1 MHAYSYGLRR
11 ARAAMQTTVAT
22 ILAFLRNPAVL
33 LVMSVLRNRDL
44 DITDGTTISSFVAVL
59 LPEISAL
66 MLVIATVIFAPIS
79 STSSHTT
86 AQVATVP
93 SEEPEQIDAEITI
106 PTRTSPPDHMRDR
119 ARTRSA
125 YASNVV
131 VSKSLRLSDT
141 EPLSI

>member
-106 PTRTSPPDHMRDR
+106 PTRTSPPDHMS
-119 ARTRSA
+119 RSRE
-125 YASNVV
+125 NT
-131 VSKSLRLSDT
+131 KRIR
-141 EPLSI
+141 EQRRRKQIIPLI